1 MTELTMP
8 ADVDNEAAAKRVQQF
23 ADVGDE
29 VELYRE
35 VMNLETEN
43 RIQGTLVEISSEY
56 ITIDTGDE
64 ATERIQPD
72 EIDRM
77 MLISDD

>member
-8 ADVDNEAAAKRVQQF
+8 ADVDNEAAAERVQQF

-43 RIQGTLVEISSEY
+43 RIHGTLVEISSEY
-56 ITIDTGDE
+56 IAIDTGDE